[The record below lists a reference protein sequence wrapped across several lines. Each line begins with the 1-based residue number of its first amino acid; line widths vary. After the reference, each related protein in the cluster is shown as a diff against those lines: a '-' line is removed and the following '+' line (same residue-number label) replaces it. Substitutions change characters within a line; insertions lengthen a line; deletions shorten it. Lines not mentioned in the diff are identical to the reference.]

1 MPFKFENLEV
11 WQLGLEYVDAMY
23 ELANQ
28 LPKSEE
34 YNLKS
39 QLIRAATSITLNVA
53 EGSTGQSNPEQSR
66 FLGIAIRSLIETI
79 ACQRLIARRGY
90 IPSNSTTLTDADHKA
105 QTLARKLHSFR
116 KSLSATPQIAE
127 EQAPYLT
134 NDDE

>member
-39 QLIRAATSITLNVA
+39 QLMRAATSITLNVA

-79 ACQRLIARRGY
+79 ACQRLITRRGY
-90 IPSNSTTLTDADHKA
+90 IASNSTILTDADQKA
-105 QTLARKLHSFR
+105 QTLARKLHAFR
-116 KSLSATPQIAE
+116 KSLSAQPQISE
-127 EQAPYLT
+127 EQAPHST
-134 NDDE
+134 NDTE